1 MRRLLVMLLLLI
13 FPLEMTFAAVDPCCN
28 YSTGTARHMQCVDGA
43 TATQMQDTAHPLSNL
58 DAHCSLCALGV
69 IAYLP
74 HAAPA
79 ALAPRLQR
87 DSVAPAAPLAF
98 ASHLAPRPDRPQWF
112 LPA

>member
-1 MRRLLVMLLLLI
+1 MRRLLVIFLLLI

-28 YSTGTARHMQCVDGA
+28 YSTGTARHMQCVDGE
-43 TATQMQDTAHPLSNL
+43 TARPALDSVHPLSNI

-74 HAAPA
+74 HPAPA

-87 DSVAPAAPLAF
+87 DNVTPAAPLAF
-98 ASHLAPRPDRPQWF
+98 ASHLAPRPDRPQWP

>member
-1 MRRLLVMLLLLI
+1 MRRLFVIFLLLI

-28 YSTGTARHMQCVDGA
+28 YSTGTARHMQCVDA
-43 TATQMQDTAHPLSNL
+43 DTATPARDAPHPLSNI

-74 HAAPA
+74 HAAPV
-79 ALAPRLQR
+79 APLLRLER
-87 DSVAPAAPLAF
+87 DSATPAASPAF

>member
-1 MRRLLVMLLLLI
+1 MRRLLVIFLLLI

-28 YSTGTARHMQCVDGA
+28 YNTGTTRHMQCIDAQAVGQAVDA
-43 TATQMQDTAHPLSNL
+43 PHPLSNI

-74 HAAPA
+74 QTAPV
-79 ALAPRLQR
+79 ALPPRLQR
-87 DSVAPAAPLAF
+87 DIVMPAAPLAF